1 MGCKCCKKKDDD
13 EDILIRQSPLICED
27 LEKPTESRRG
37 TSTTASSFS
46 SAKGLSFAEKR
57 SQQKNGQERAAEG
70 GNIELNNVEFQ
81 GKQDSGGGG

>member
-37 TSTTASSFS
+37 TSTTAGSVSASNRPSLQEIRKGTSMNQTTGSS
-46 SAKGLSFAEKR
+46 
-57 SQQKNGQERAAEG
+57 G
-70 GNIELNNVEFQ
+70 GTIELNTVAAQKGYEVNN
-81 GKQDSGGGG
+81 KQ